1 MVQALPLL
9 IPILAILLGP
19 LMYWMHIKE
28 KQVGVATDLAA
39 EKATQ
44 YATRIAELEQRLRV
58 VEQIV
63 TDGGLE
69 TAAQIEALRKPSL
82 MGEKTYNA

>member
-1 MVQALPLL
+1 MQNLGLL
-9 IPILAILLGP
+9 VPILAILLGP

-28 KQVGVATDLAA
+28 KKISITSDLAA
-39 EKATQ
+39 QKAAQDAARMT
-44 YATRIAELEQRLRV
+44 ALEERLKV

-63 TDGGLE
+63 TDGGYE

-82 MGEKTYNA
+82 TQGSKLNA